1 MQNRVRQ
8 TNFEMLRIV
17 GMLLIVMS
25 HCDEFFG
32 LADRYSTSLGIYK
45 IITDWLHSGGQI
57 GVGCFLL
64 ISGYFMVEQK
74 VTIRKILKL
83 VGEVW
88 FYTIGTYLIFGGG
101 YRLLHNGMGKLW
113 FVKQTVY
120 AFSPILFS
128 HYWFVTAYIILLIV
142 SPFLNKL
149 IFALDKK
156 NYQKFLVTLIG
167 LFVILAG
174 GIPSALSGMIGGRLI
189 PVFVIYIIA
198 GYIRRFGDLKK
209 ANATRHF
216 MVALVM
222 YFLLLFSFYAITY
235 LGIKLNSE
243 MILNHRYFYRELN
256 SPLVVIICVE
266 LFIGFGCLE
275 VKYMKMLNSI
285 AGCTFGVYLIHQN
298 RIVQELMPG
307 LFPIYKVHSPFLVFA
322 YSIFAVMIIY
332 VVCTLIDW
340 IRKKTVEKLWIRF
353 WEKHIDGILL
363 CLTKKWGKIMEKIK
377 K

>member
-1 MQNRVRQ
+1 M
-8 TNFEMLRIV
+8 
-17 GMLLIVMS
+17 
-25 HCDEFFG
+25 
-32 LADRYSTSLGIYK
+32 
-45 IITDWLHSGGQI
+45 
-57 GVGCFLL
+57 

-88 FYTIGTYLIFGGG
+88 FYTIGTYLILGVG

-174 GIPSALSGMIGGRLI
+174 GIPNALSGMIGGRLI

-235 LGIKLNSE
+235 LG
-243 MILNHRYFYRELN
+243 
-256 SPLVVIICVE
+256 
-266 LFIGFGCLE
+266 
-275 VKYMKMLNSI
+275 
-285 AGCTFGVYLIHQN
+285 
-298 RIVQELMPG
+298 
-307 LFPIYKVHSPFLVFA
+307 
-322 YSIFAVMIIY
+322 
-332 VVCTLIDW
+332 VCETPN
-340 IRKKTVEKLWIRF
+340 TA
-353 WEKHIDGILL
+353 
-363 CLTKKWGKIMEKIK
+363 
-377 K
+377 